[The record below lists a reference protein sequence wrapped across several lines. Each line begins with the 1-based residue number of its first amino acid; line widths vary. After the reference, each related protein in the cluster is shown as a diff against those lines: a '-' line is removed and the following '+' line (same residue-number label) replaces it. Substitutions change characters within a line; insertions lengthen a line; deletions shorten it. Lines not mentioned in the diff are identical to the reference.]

1 MTLTGAR
8 AFVTGGGG
16 FIGSHLVERLVAL
29 GVEVRVLVR
38 YTSSSSCGWLD
49 RSPVRDKIEVVW
61 GDVTDPE
68 ILRKAMKGMEYVF
81 NLAALISIPY
91 SYEAPRSYVR
101 TNIEGS
107 ANVLQTALE
116 EGVQRF
122 VQISTSEVYGTA
134 RFVPISEKHPL
145 QAQSPYAA
153 SKIGADQLALSF
165 FLSYD
170 LPVVI
175 ARPFNAY
182 GPRQSS
188 RAIVP
193 TIITQALAGE
203 AIRLGNLRPTRD
215 LTYVADTVEGM
226 IRAAECDAAIGRT
239 INVGNGREISI
250 QELTKLILSVAG
262 RSVNIDVQDER
273 LRPTGSEV
281 ERLCAD
287 RSLASEILGWE
298 PTYSLREGITRTV
311 QWISENLHYYRVGAY
326 NV

>member
-1 MTLTGAR
+1 MRLTGAQ

-29 GVEVRVLVR
+29 GVDVRVLVR

-49 RSPVRDKIEVVW
+49 RSPVRENIEVVW

-68 ILRKAMKGMEYVF
+68 VIKKAMKGIDCVF
-81 NLAALISIPY
+81 HLAALISIPY
-91 SYEAPRSYVR
+91 SYKAPRSYVR

-107 ANVLQTALE
+107 ANVLQAALE
-116 EGVQRF
+116 EGVERF

-134 RFVPISEKHPL
+134 RFVPISESHPL

-153 SKIGADQLALSF
+153 SKIGADQLAQSF
-165 FLSYD
+165 FRSYD

-203 AIRLGNLRPTRD
+203 AIQLGNLRPTRD
-215 LTYVADTVEGM
+215 LTYVADTVEGI
-226 IRAAECDAAIGRT
+226 IRAADCDVAIGRT
-239 INVGNGREISI
+239 INIGTGCEISI
-250 QELTKLILSVAG
+250 EELTTLILNATGHSVSIAV
-262 RSVNIDVQDER
+262 RDER
-273 LRPTGSEV
+273 LRPAGSEV

-287 RSLASEILGWE
+287 RSLAFEILGWE
-298 PTYSLREGITRTV
+298 PKCSLHDGITRTV
-311 QWISENLHYYRVGAY
+311 KWISENLQHYRVGAY